1 MCTGMKGILKFF
13 VLAIAFVPVASDARA
28 VVSRAARVTNT
39 PTSGY
44 TYNYMY
50 PYLNNQMRKT
60 LNPGNANAQSTS
72 PINAV
77 VRTEA
82 LPNNNT
88 ETSGARRVVS
98 RSGRIKTSNT
108 SNSGAVGY
116 GANATT
122 TAARAATSGAYA
134 TTAQVGTTR
143 RVSPRGATAR
153 AARLNSTTSGNVNTT
168 TANSTYVSSSRCLAD
183 YTDCMNDYCVRDNTP
198 YNRCYCSSKLSQIE
212 SEYQPKI
219 DSLIKRILTVKGSG
233 QWTDAEMTEYWNEKI
248 GQYVGENTWEKLDDA
263 LNIDWPDASE
273 RMSGQNA
280 YLTGHQYC
288 IQHLTNCAY
297 AAPNMRDVYRS
308 EISRDC
314 ATYEQSLERFKTA
327 LETALETY
335 QE

>member
-1 MCTGMKGILKFF
+1 MKGVLKF
-13 VLAIAFVPVASDARA
+13 LLMSIICVPVVGNARA

-82 LPNNNT
+82 LSNNNA
-88 ETSGARRVVS
+88 ETPGARRVVA
-98 RSGRIKTSNT
+98 RSGRVKTSPGV
-108 SNSGAVGY
+108 NSGV
-116 GANATT
+116 TV
-122 TAARAATSGAYA
+122 ARAATGGANVA
-134 TTAQVGTTR
+134 TRAGVAR
-143 RVSPRGATAR
+143 RVSPRGATVR
-153 AARLNSTTSGNVNTT
+153 ATRTNLTSGVNVNTT
-168 TANSTYVSSSRCLAD
+168 NANSTYVSSSRCLAD

-212 SEYQPKI
+212 STYQPKI
-219 DSLIKRILTVKGSG
+219 DSLIKRILTVKSSG
-233 QWTDAEMTEYWNEKI
+233 QWTDAEMAEYWNEKI

-327 LETALETY
+327 LETALDAY